1 MECVIIDWMHH
12 VGVLGQIG
20 ALLELAEQIQNG
32 EVPDP
37 EGLVVTCGS
46 FCTFTGILM
55 GKRFRAS

>member
-1 MECVIIDWMHH
+1 ML

-46 FCTFTGILM
+46 FCTFTGLLM
-55 GKRFRAS
+55 GEFNNFENSLKLLL